1 MRIAIKKRMYKKHCG
16 LPFHSMTAETNHYCF
31 RHPNTEESMLQIRT
45 LTLLHNLSQMAIEIW
60 YHFWMHLGFY
70 YSLLCDHFF
79 MGFDHLSSSNI
90 VNIR

>member
-45 LTLLHNLSQMAIEIW
+45 LTLLHNFSQMAIRDLVSFLDASRI
-60 YHFWMHLGFY
+60 
-70 YSLLCDHFF
+70 LLQFV
-79 MGFDHLSSSNI
+79 M
-90 VNIR
+90 